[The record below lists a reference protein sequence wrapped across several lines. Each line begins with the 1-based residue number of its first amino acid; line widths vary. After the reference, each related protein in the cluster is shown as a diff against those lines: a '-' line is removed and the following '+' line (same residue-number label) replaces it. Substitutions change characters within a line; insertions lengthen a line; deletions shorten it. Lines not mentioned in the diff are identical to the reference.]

1 MTKAKKHSLYRE
13 QWIHASL
20 AEVFAFFSD
29 AANLDRIT
37 PPWLHFR
44 ILHAPEKIGAGVL
57 IQYQLA
63 WHGIPMRWTTRIE
76 EWQPP
81 HKFVDY
87 QLRGPY
93 RLWHH
98 THTFEERDGRTLMGD
113 ELQYAI
119 PLGAMGDFFA
129 GWRVRLDVERI
140 FDYRAEQIC
149 AIFGSS
155 AT

>member
-1 MTKAKKHSLYRE
+1 MTKAKEQSLHRE
-13 QWIHASL
+13 MRIHAPL
-20 AEVFAFFSD
+20 TEVFAFFSE

-44 ILHAPEKIGAGVL
+44 ILHAPEKIESGLL
-57 IQYQLA
+57 IHYQLA

-81 HKFVDY
+81 HQFIDS

-98 THTFEERDGRTLMGD
+98 THTFEERDGGTLMYD
-113 ELQYAI
+113 VLRYAI
-119 PLGAMGDFFA
+119 PLGAVGDFFA
-129 GWRVRLDVERI
+129 GWWVRADVERI
-140 FDYRAEQIC
+140 FDFRAEQIRT
-149 AIFGSS
+149 IFFS
-155 AT
+155 